1 MIISKDCDRIQHA
14 EPEGG
19 RPFCLQR
26 AVDKRCGKGRRKE
39 VEIIEGEWGLEDR
52 G

>member
-1 MIISKDCDRIQHA
+1 MIISKDCDRIPHSG
-14 EPEGG
+14 PEGG

-26 AVDKRCGKGRRKE
+26 AVDKRCGKRKRKE
-39 VEIIEGEWGLEDR
+39 VEIIEAERGLEDR